1 MIGMS
6 DVTAGFGSYD
16 LSEISEKYRDQA
28 QPTEKDIILP
38 ERVGGSKVQLLL
50 GIKNTKLNPVL
61 VKILPSGVAVYRS
74 PFKDVFGSRM
84 IFAGPHKSFTKDDN
98 GVKMSNAVFFLRD
111 QTPVQE
117 EITDEPDSLD
127 DDLIDFSVLAADA
140 GKGVAEE
147 LLKDLEFDP
156 AEPGVAEELLID
168 LEMDPAELERVRGQ
182 SRMQAPDR
190 IGYLEN
196 SEERLL
202 IDMNLAELEEL
213 RFQPGTQ
220 TPDVVGYLENIEE
233 DTMIPEICKLRDGSD
248 LRISTN
254 LDDLL
259 EIWGDNSEFGGPLEV
274 NEIKLEIIIEIDNV
288 HLIKLHQRMKSCRL
302 YVIIMLGFLCSIIVT
317 LLKN

>member
-1 MIGMS
+1 
-6 DVTAGFGSYD
+6 
-16 LSEISEKYRDQA
+16 
-28 QPTEKDIILP
+28 
-38 ERVGGSKVQLLL
+38 
-50 GIKNTKLNPVL
+50 
-61 VKILPSGVAVYRS
+61 
-74 PFKDVFGSRM
+74 
-84 IFAGPHKSFTKDDN
+84 
-98 GVKMSNAVFFLRD
+98 MSNAVFFMRD
-111 QTPVQE
+111 QTPVLKE
-117 EITDEPDSLD
+117 VRDGPGSLD
-127 DDLIDFSVLAADA
+127 IDLLGFSVLAADA

-147 LLKDLEFDP
+147 LLIDLEFNP

-168 LEMDPAELERVRGQ
+168 LETDLAELERVRGQ
-182 SRMQAPDR
+182 PKMQAPDR
-190 IGYLEN
+190 IRYLEN

-213 RFQPGTQ
+213 WTQ
-220 TPDVVGYLENIEE
+220 TPDIVGYLENLEE
-233 DTMIPEICKLRDGSD
+233 NIMIPEICKLQDGPD

-259 EIWGDNSEFGGPLEV
+259 ETRGDNSELGGPLGV